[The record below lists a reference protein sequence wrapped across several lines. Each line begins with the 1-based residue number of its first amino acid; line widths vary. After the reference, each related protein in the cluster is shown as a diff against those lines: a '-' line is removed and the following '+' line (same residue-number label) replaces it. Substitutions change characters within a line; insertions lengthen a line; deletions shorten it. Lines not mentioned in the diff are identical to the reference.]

1 MREPPRR
8 RRMDDEPPRG
18 GLPLFP
24 LIVVVILAGL
34 LLGGV
39 LAHFFGGNTP
49 RSEASRVAVAPTPLS
64 VNSAPVP
71 SETPTEGATPAQRAS
86 PTSRPSPTPRSS
98 PSPSPRASPSGTP
111 VVAAVA
117 SAAAVSKPE
126 TAKPETA
133 RPLAATPHPA
143 TTASVTPQPVT
154 PAPAAGS
161 DGGAAWVVRS
171 YVQAVARGDRAA
183 AGNFLMHGSAT
194 EPFLS
199 ADSQIESIHS
209 TALGDSRYN
218 VTADV
223 RTDSGE
229 FRGTFTLEQGAS
241 GLQISDRSWNLTKP

>member
-8 RRMDDEPPRG
+8 RRMDEEPPGR

-49 RSEASRVAVAPTPLS
+49 RPEPSRVAVAPSPLS
-64 VNSAPVP
+64 AYGAAVP
-71 SETPTEGATPAQRAS
+71 SAMPTESPTPAQRPS
-86 PTSRPSPTPRSS
+86 PTSRPSPTPR
-98 PSPSPRASPSGTP
+98 PSPSASPRVSPSATP
-111 VVAAVA
+111 AVAATTVAAVT
-117 SAAAVSKPE
+117 SKP
-126 TAKPETA
+126 ATA
-133 RPLAATPHPA
+133 RPLGASSHSATAAPVAPA
-143 TTASVTPQPVT
+143 PVT
-154 PAPAAGS
+154 PAPAASS
-161 DGGAAWVVRS
+161 DDGAVWVVRS

-183 AGNFLMHGSAT
+183 AANFLMHGSAT

-199 ADSQIESIHS
+199 ADSQIESIRS
-209 TALGDSRYN
+209 AALGDSRYN

-241 GLQISDRSWNLTKP
+241 GLQISDHYWNLTKP